1 MTTLADYRN
10 ALNERN
16 SFDFESVGWRA
27 ATLKLEQIIERGLAE
42 KNYQIAREVQDGIYE
57 LLDCGLTFENEQVSK
72 LTSLLDDNGFTE
84 MAEDVREYFLE
95 D

>member
-57 LLDCGLTFENEQVSK
+57 FLDYGLTFENEQVSK

-84 MAEDVREYFLE
+84 MAEEVREYFLE

>member
-1 MTTLADYRN
+1 MITLVDYRN

-42 KNYQIAREVQDGIYE
+42 KNYQIAREVQDVIYE

-84 MAEDVREYFLE
+84 MAEEVREYFLE

>member
-1 MTTLADYRN
+1 MTTLVDYRN

-84 MAEDVREYFLE
+84 MAEEVREYFLE

>member
-1 MTTLADYRN
+1 MISLVDYRN

-84 MAEDVREYFLE
+84 MAEEVREYFLE

>member
-1 MTTLADYRN
+1 MITLVDYRN

-84 MAEDVREYFLE
+84 MAEEVREYFLE

>member
-72 LTSLLDDNGFTE
+72 LISLLDDNGFTE
-84 MAEDVREYFLE
+84 MAEEVREYFLE

>member
-57 LLDCGLTFENEQVSK
+57 LLDYGLTFENEQVSK

-84 MAEDVREYFLE
+84 MAEEVREYFLE

>member
-1 MTTLADYRN
+1 MTTLVDYRN
-10 ALNERN
+10 ALSERN

-72 LTSLLDDNGFTE
+72 LTALLDDNGFVE
-84 MAEDVREYFLE
+84 MAEEVREYFLE

>member
-84 MAEDVREYFLE
+84 MAEEVREYFLE